1 MKNLIRSSLQSQNG
15 AASLFTALILLIC
28 ITLVSL
34 VTSKTVLTETQIAAD
49 NYRAS
54 QSLAASNYAMD
65 LGVNYFNMGGFDQN
79 SDGILDYIASGT
91 TPNVPNLTSTDGSQ
105 TTSAQLT
112 FNKDA
117 GSRCVPAGSTPT
129 FGKGMITSRGFSDD
143 GSDDGLA
150 SRTIT
155 QCVGPMGLLN
165 GEGPDQPLVARGS
178 VGLTGNA
185 RIVNRYT
192 NTTVWAGNAVTI
204 GSSSSM
210 NTYIK
215 DPGVGALTQAQL
227 TEVPSTGAGAPSNTV
242 MVSSRNLGNGLDI
255 IDNDPSLGSLVG
267 LDFFKNFFH
276 AETRDQVRQLAV
288 SIGQHYTS
296 ISSAITSPAKSG
308 LIWIDGDQSWNG
320 GTIGSLTKPAIV
332 VINGDLATA
341 GGSATIYGLL
351 YVAGK
356 WDVAGTPQVVGSA
369 IVEGT
374 ATPIGTGLGSP
385 ATPPI
390 VSGTGSVTLVFWP
403 GFGSDTDHPVAGLT
417 TVIAGS
423 WRDW

>member
-1 MKNLIRSSLQSQNG
+1 MKNSICPSLQSQNG

-28 ITLVSL
+28 ITLVTL
-34 VTSKTVLTETQIAAD
+34 LTSKTVLTETQMTAD
-49 NYRAS
+49 NYRAA
-54 QSLAASNYAMD
+54 QSSAAANYAMD
-65 LGVNYFNMGGFDQN
+65 FGVNYFNMGGFDQN

-117 GSRCVPAGSTPT
+117 ATRCVPAGSTPT
-129 FGKGMITSRGFSDD
+129 FGKGMIIARGFSDD
-143 GSDDGLA
+143 SLA

-155 QCVGPMGLLN
+155 QCVGPLGLLN
-165 GEGPDQPLVARGS
+165 GDGPQQPLVSRGS

-185 RIVNRYT
+185 RIINRYT
-192 NTTVWAGNAVTI
+192 NTTVWSGNSVSI

-210 NTYIK
+210 ETYIK
-215 DPGVGALTQAQL
+215 DPDAGALTLAQL

-242 MVSSRNLGNGLDI
+242 LVSNRNLGNGLDI

-267 LDFFKNFFH
+267 LEFFKNFFNV
-276 AETRDQVRQLAV
+276 TSRDQVRQLAASV
-288 SIGQHYTS
+288 GQAYTS
-296 ISSAITSPAKSG
+296 INSAIGKSG
-308 LIWIDGDQSWNG
+308 LIWIDGDQHWTG
-320 GTIGSLTKPAIV
+320 GTIGSLTQPAIV
-332 VINGDLATA
+332 VINGDLATT
-341 GGSATIYGLL
+341 GGSATVYGVL

-356 WDVAGTPQVVGSA
+356 WNVGGTPQVIGSA

-374 ATPIGTGLGSP
+374 ATPIGTGTGSP

-390 VSGTGSVTLVFWP
+390 VTGTGSATVVFWP
-403 GFGSDTDHPVAGLT
+403 GFGSETDHPIAGLT